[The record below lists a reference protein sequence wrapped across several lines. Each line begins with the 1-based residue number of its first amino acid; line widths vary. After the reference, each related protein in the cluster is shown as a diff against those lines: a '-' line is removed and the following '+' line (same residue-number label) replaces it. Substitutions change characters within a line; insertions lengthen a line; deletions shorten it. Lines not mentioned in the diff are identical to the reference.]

1 MSRYKDFT
9 NLAADIAWETNSDG
23 NITYISGN
31 ERFGY
36 KNSQIVGLKATKLL
50 HKSTPAS
57 SKRYFTLKTP
67 QTDLE
72 LVLKHA
78 SGDPVTL
85 QVSTIPFFDKHGNW
99 EGTRAIGKDV
109 TLDRYRDIELAAA
122 QNRERVMSF
131 ITQSVREAEVS
142 RKGLDPVLKAI
153 TLSLAIDGCQIIRL
167 KANTQREVMST
178 FGAMPVPISKKI
190 DVGINNRLIFDH
202 RNLRC
207 IAQVTKYQREAN
219 GLLVLWG
226 NGASSNWNDDDLF
239 LFEQC
244 ADLIGIELEHIAN
257 RELLEVLST
266 TDQLTGLLNRGTF
279 EKYLT
284 EKIFA
289 QVTTQAPTG
298 VLVFIDFDNFKLIN
312 DLQGHKA
319 GDKALFKLA
328 NFLINLARPG
338 DFVARFGG
346 DEFAMWLNNL
356 EKPAARALFKPL
368 LFNTN
373 FFKEFS
379 VDRRK
384 PVGIS
389 AGFVSLDR
397 SYDKTASDLIERADI
412 LMYRRKKDK
421 KRRQASK

>member
-9 NLAADIAWETNSDG
+9 NLAADIAWETNEDG
-23 NITYISGN
+23 NITYISGSK
-31 ERFGY
+31 RFGY
-36 KNSQIVGLKATKLL
+36 NNSQLVGLKATKLL
-50 HKSTPAS
+50 HKSTPVG
-57 SKRYFTLKTP
+57 SKRYFTLKTH
-67 QTDLE
+67 QSDLE
-72 LVLKHA
+72 MVLKHA
-78 SGDPVTL
+78 SGDPITI
-85 QVSTIPFFDKHGNW
+85 QVSTKPFFDKQGNW
-99 EGTRAIGKDV
+99 KGTRAIGKDV

-142 RKGLDPVLKAI
+142 RRGLDPVLKAI

-167 KANTQREVMST
+167 KANTQREVVST
-178 FGAMPVPISKKI
+178 FGMMPVAVSKKI
-190 DVGINNRLIFDH
+190 DVGINNRLIFDYRH
-202 RNLRC
+202 LRC
-207 IAQVTKYQREAN
+207 VAQVTKYQREVN
-219 GLLVLWG
+219 GLLVAWG
-226 NGASSNWNDDDLF
+226 NGASGNWNDDDLF

-244 ADLIGIELEHIAN
+244 ADLVGIELEHIAN

-284 EKIFA
+284 DKVFT
-289 QVTTQAPTG
+289 QVKTQAPTG

-312 DLQGHKA
+312 DSQGHKA
-319 GDKALFKLA
+319 GDKALVKLA
-328 NFLINLARPG
+328 NFLSNLSRPG

-346 DEFAMWLNNL
+346 DEFAMWLNGL
-356 EKPAARALFKPL
+356 DKPKARALFKPL
-368 LFNTN
+368 LLNTS
-373 FFKEFS
+373 FFSEFS

-389 AGFVSLDR
+389 AGIVLLDR
-397 SYDKTASDLIERADI
+397 NCDRTASDLIERADI

-421 KRRQASK
+421 KRRRANK